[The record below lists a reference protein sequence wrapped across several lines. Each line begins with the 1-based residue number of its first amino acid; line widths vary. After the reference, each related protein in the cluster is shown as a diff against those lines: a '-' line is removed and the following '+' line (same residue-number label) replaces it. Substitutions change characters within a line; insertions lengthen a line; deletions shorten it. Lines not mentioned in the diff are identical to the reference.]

1 MYYNVRVK
9 SYPDGT
15 KQYMYSERMKE
26 KGYKVKEKEKTGQ
39 EVERGERQNM
49 TRAVR
54 KVYDLARSN
63 VFDWFITM
71 TFDPAKVDRYDYDA
85 CADAIKGFTHKLC
98 LNGNQWI
105 IVPEQHKDGAYH
117 FHGLVSGDLDLTYYA
132 DGVYNL
138 NNYGYGFTTATKI
151 RDRARVSTYI
161 AKYLTKLITV
171 PKGRKRYWASRSL
184 QCPIEEFVVMST
196 EEYGEIYNS
205 ACFQKVID
213 SPFGCFIMCETGGA
227 GATGSEISK

>member
-1 MYYNVRVK
+1 MYYNVKVK

-26 KGYKVKEKEKTGQ
+26 KGYKVDEKEKTGQ

-49 TRAVR
+49 TRAVQ
-54 KVYDLARSN
+54 KVYDLARAN

-71 TFDPAKVDRYDYDA
+71 TFSPDKVDRYDYDV
-85 CADAIKGFTHKLC
+85 CAEFIQGFTKNLC

-117 FHGLVSGDLDLTYYA
+117 FHGLVSGDLDLTYHA

-138 NNYGYGFTTATKI
+138 NNYGYGFTTATRI

-161 AKYLTKLITV
+161 AKYLTKEIAV

-184 QCPIEEFVVMST
+184 QRPTEELVVMST

-205 ACFQKVID
+205 ARFQKVID
-213 SPFGCFIMCETGGA
+213 SPFGCFIMCETGG
-227 GATGSEISK
+227 GVATGSAVSK

>member
-1 MYYNVRVK
+1 MYYNVRIK
-9 SYPDGT
+9 SYPDGM
-15 KQYMYSERMKE
+15 KQYMYSEGIKE
-26 KGYKVKEKEKTGQ
+26 KGYKVEEREKTGQ

-49 TRAVR
+49 TRAVQ

-85 CADAIKGFTHKLC
+85 CADAIKGFTKKLC
-98 LNGNQWI
+98 NNGNQWI

-117 FHGLVSGDLDLTYYA
+117 FHGLVSGDLDLTYHT

-184 QCPIEEFVVMST
+184 QRPSEDLVVMSS

-205 ACFQKVID
+205 ARFQKVID
-213 SPFGCFIMCETGGA
+213 SPFGCFIMCETGGV
-227 GATGSEISK
+227 GATGLEISK